1 MIDFFIEGVC
11 GVLFL
16 KTWSSAKYVSVANL
30 KP

>member
-11 GVLFL
+11 GVLKK
-16 KTWSSAKYVSVANL
+16 KTWSSAKFVSEANL